1 VAKGKLFKFRDGV
14 KEIKVGDTVW
24 EVCAD
29 NRRKTCGQKFVVSV
43 GTKYITVSHTMS
55 NPNRW
60 NNTQYSIETGRV
72 KSDYSTGLSL
82 YSSEEAE
89 HEYFIQFTTRD
100 QLCAKMRGHY
110 SPPDWLTYDK
120 ACRILKILEE
130 T

>member
-1 VAKGKLFKFRDGV
+1 MARDKLFKFRDGV
-14 KEIKVGDTVW
+14 KPVKVGDTVW

-29 NRRKTCGQKFVVSV
+29 NRRKTAGQKLVVAV
-43 GTKYITVSHTMS
+43 GTKLITVSHTMT

-60 NNTQYSIETGRV
+60 NNTQYYLETGRV
-72 KSDYSTGLSL
+72 KSEYSTGLSL

-89 HEYFIQFTTRD
+89 QEYFIQFTTRE
-100 QLCAKMRGHY
+100 QLCDKMRGHY